1 MEQLAE
7 YLKECTPAIVLAAFG
22 GFVSLISGEKS
33 LTVRYILGGILLS
46 MLTGIILDAVIK
58 EIGASQNIWA
68 ITLSLG
74 GYCARKVMEVAERR
88 FLAKV
93 KTGTNDA

>member
-1 MEQLAE
+1 MEQLIE
-7 YLKECTPAIVLAAFG
+7 YLKGCTPAIVLAAFG

-33 LTVRYILGGILLS
+33 LTVRYIIGGILLS
-46 MLTGIILDAVIK
+46 MLTGIVLDAVIK
-58 EIGASQNIWA
+58 ELGASQNIWA

-74 GYCARKVMEVAERR
+74 GYCSRKVMEIAERK

-93 KTGTNDA
+93 KSGTTDA